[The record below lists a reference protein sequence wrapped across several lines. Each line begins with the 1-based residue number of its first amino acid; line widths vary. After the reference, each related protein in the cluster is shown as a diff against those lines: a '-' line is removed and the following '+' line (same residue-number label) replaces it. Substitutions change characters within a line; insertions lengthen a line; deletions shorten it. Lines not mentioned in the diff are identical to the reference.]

1 MPSLRILTNSFKP
14 TALQPPVPQM
24 ADSSSRRTSLASMK
38 SLELPRLEVGLQFS
52 DVQLLAENTSVK
64 VYVARRLQTGGNV
77 VLKCVHKET
86 TKKADFLREFC
97 YNYHLS
103 SHPNI
108 VKCFDEAFEASTCYV
123 FTQEL
128 APVGDLSKFVK
139 RGGIGEM
146 RAKCVVEQIAQALE
160 FTHNNE
166 LVHRDVCLENIF
178 LYDSEMSQVKLGDFG
193 NTERVGAF
201 VKKLKVRSPWAPPEV
216 SLAVYNEGYYVHS
229 AQDAWQLGILIF
241 VCLTGSYPWSSADIT
256 DRHYKSWVAW
266 LKRKTTK
273 MPPRFK
279 CFTPRLLRLLRRL
292 LEPKPKK
299 RVGVREA
306 YKYLS
311 DTWLVNENNS
321 FGMMVDDKLS
331 RILSESTHSLITRAE
346 KKLFELLRSELH
358 HPEPQPQKENRRR
371 VRFSFDGDAEVMSD
385 RKISVE
391 SSSSFLSLQ

>member
-1 MPSLRILTNSFKP
+1 
-14 TALQPPVPQM
+14 M
-24 ADSSSRRTSLASMK
+24 AGNRSSSVFPSMTTPELTK
-38 SLELPRLEVGLQFS
+38 LEMDGRFS
-52 DVQLLAENTSVK
+52 DVRLLAENTGVK
-64 VYVARRLQTGGNV
+64 VYVARRLQTGGIV
-77 VLKCVHKET
+77 AVKSVHKET

-108 VKCFDEAFEASTCYV
+108 VKCFDEAFETFDSYS
-123 FTQEL
+123 FIQEF
-128 APVGDLSKFVK
+128 APVSDLSKFVRK
-139 RGGIGEM
+139 GGIGET
-146 RAKCVVEQIAQALE
+146 RAKRVAEQVGEALE
-160 FTHNNE
+160 FMHRNE
-166 LVHRDVCLENIF
+166 LVHRDVCIENILVYNRDVSHF
-178 LYDSEMSQVKLGDFG
+178 KLGDFG

-292 LEPKPKK
+292 LDPRADK
-299 RVGVREA
+299 RCGVKEVQ
-306 YKYLS
+306 KYLS
-311 DTWLVNENNS
+311 DPWLVKGVDQ
-321 FGMMVDDKLS
+321 FGIATDNIS
-331 RILSESTHSLITRAE
+331 
-346 KKLFELLRSELH
+346 
-358 HPEPQPQKENRRR
+358 
-371 VRFSFDGDAEVMSD
+371 SD
-385 RKISVE
+385 VE
-391 SSSSFLSLQ
+391 SSENTSLLGRLENKLAELLHSFIHQSDSHHSDHKRRSLFF